1 MTPNQQPTGA
11 SPAAGSTRRSGRLI
25 LGGVVV
31 LVGLLVAAAALWTAG
46 TQRRADN
53 VASFARAPI
62 GCDTT
67 LDFER
72 SGTFLLFVETT
83 GRIDELGG
91 RCNAVLDYDRAADE
105 VLADVIAPG
114 LSLSGPDG
122 ARLDILEAPGVSY
135 AVDGFSGTATWS
147 VDIETP
153 GDHVLSVM
161 PIGGEPMAIAVGR
174 SVDEGVGVLR
184 WSAVAAAIT
193 ALIVGGGLIIAG
205 SRRAPTPDEPS
216 APWVPDAP
224 TWPSSPPGFPV
235 PPPTTGAVG
244 PPQQA
249 PGSADAAE
257 TPPSGATAPPPT
269 PAMPPSTSPWG
280 PPGTSSGTQ

>member
-1 MTPNQQPTGA
+1 MTLQQPPTGA
-11 SPAAGSTRRSGRLI
+11 SPSAGSTRRSGRLI
-25 LGGVVV
+25 LSGVVV
-31 LVGLLVAAAALWTAG
+31 LVVLLVAAAALWMAG

-53 VASFARAPI
+53 VASFARAPV

-72 SGTFLLFVETT
+72 GGTFVLFVETT
-83 GRIDELGG
+83 GRIDQLGG
-91 RCNAVLDYDRAADE
+91 RCEAVLDYDRAADE
-105 VLADVIAPG
+105 ELADLIAPG

-122 ARLDILEAPGVSY
+122 TPLDIVDAPGADYS
-135 AVDGFSGTATWS
+135 VDGFSGTATWS

-153 GDHVLSVM
+153 GDHVLSVL

-174 SVDEGVGVLR
+174 SVDEGVAVLR
-184 WSAVAAAIT
+184 WSAVAAAVT

-205 SRRAPTPDEPS
+205 SRRVPTPDEPS
-216 APWVPDAP
+216 APWVPDDP

-249 PGSADAAE
+249 P
-257 TPPSGATAPPPT
+257 AT
-269 PAMPPSTSPWG
+269 PPSTSPWG
-280 PPGTSSGTQ
+280 PPGTASETR